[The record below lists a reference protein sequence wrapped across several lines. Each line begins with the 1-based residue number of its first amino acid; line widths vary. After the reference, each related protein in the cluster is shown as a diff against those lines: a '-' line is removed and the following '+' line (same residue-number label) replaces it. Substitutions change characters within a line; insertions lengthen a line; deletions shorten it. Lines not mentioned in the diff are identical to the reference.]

1 MYNNVPVPNI
11 CDMIRVHVYHM
22 AAGLV
27 GLALICC
34 NALVVYYVHI
44 EIDRQ

>member
-22 AAGLV
+22 AARPGWPGTHMLQCISGV
-27 GLALICC
+27 LCA
-34 NALVVYYVHI
+34 HI
-44 EIDRQ
+44 ER